1 MHIGITNNHTRTH
14 KQEVKKVRGSKDKGK
29 DKSEKKGHFQ
39 PKKKKYI
46 HPHTL
51 TEKERGEGRER
62 KKGEKKQKNGLIIL
76 GKKSAAMARSKA
88 RGSYSSYCTI

>member
-1 MHIGITNNHTRTH
+1 M
-14 KQEVKKVRGSKDKGK
+14 
-29 DKSEKKGHFQ
+29 EKRSLSAE
-39 PKKKKYI
+39 KKKKYI

-51 TEKERGEGRER
+51 TEKERGERRER

-88 RGSYSSYCTI
+88 LGSYPSYCTI